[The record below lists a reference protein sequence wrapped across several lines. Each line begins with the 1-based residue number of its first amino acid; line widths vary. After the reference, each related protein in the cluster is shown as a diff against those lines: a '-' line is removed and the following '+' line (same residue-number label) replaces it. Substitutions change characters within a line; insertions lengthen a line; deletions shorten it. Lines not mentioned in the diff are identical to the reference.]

1 MDGWITSLYPTI
13 LYTRWGCLDDS
24 LVNTTQ
30 HIMEKEKEKDPAG
43 FERGF

>member
-1 MDGWITSLYPTI
+1 MDNKPVPNDTI
-13 LYTRWGCLDDS
+13 YYGWGCLDHS